1 MKEYY
6 KHLFEPIEIGNMVV
20 PNRICHVPTDIGASY
35 SNGEAS
41 ERDVYHHSQLAKG
54 GTGLIIVG
62 ATTPE
67 METGKS
73 TVNCT
78 AADGDQLIPGLNRLA
93 QGIQR

>member
-1 MKEYY
+1 MKDYY

-41 ERDVYHHSQLAKG
+41 DRDVFHHSQLAKG
-54 GTGLIIVG
+54 GTGLVIVG

-67 METGKS
+67 MAIENAKAGDWEL
-73 TVNCT
+73 T
-78 AADGDQLIPGLNRLA
+78 AAEVKTIDDNYKRIFEL
-93 QGIQR
+93 